1 MSTAAPIRAGDL
13 KRQIT
18 IEQRSSVKDSFGQ
31 EQTSWTTFCTTRAA
45 IEQVS
50 GSESMQGGAQVG
62 GIRHNVTIRYRP
74 GIRQDMRVRYQGRV
88 LEIVSV
94 LDEFTGHRR
103 ITLECQEGLT
113 RG

>member
-13 KRQIT
+13 KRQVT
-18 IEQRSSVKDSFGQ
+18 IEQRSTVKDGWGQ
-31 EQTSWTTFCTTRAA
+31 ELTSWTTFCTARAA

-50 GSESMQGGAQVG
+50 GSESVQGGAQVG
-62 GIRHNVTIRYRP
+62 GTRHNVTIRYRP
-74 GIRQDMRVRYQGRV
+74 GIRQDMRVIYQGRV

-103 ITLECQEGLT
+103 ITLECVEGLT